1 MNHSNE
7 TDCGTACDVPQ
18 DMWLRKNHMRLNK
31 FVDLNMWAS
40 RLCAYVAGKPVVD
53 MPGQDKR
60 KTVLSPAYVIVLK
73 TLVKMFDVD
82 ENMEYKVRKERLDN
96 AGFRDACWE
105 EVQTRWSNHRTYGK
119 VSRSQICA
127 VFKTFQAAGI
137 IERDTRY
144 DRDTGKRRMKIRL
157 RSDRVIALIGETE
170 DAIKAGKAA
179 RAIAR
184 LDQKTTRKNANHD
197 NLSESG
203 TRPID
208 RTSFLK
214 GYIQQ
219 SVTSST
225 VTPSSTLAVDGKKEK
240 DAGVAGQPFF
250 SVFEPAVPSTN
261 IPAPGADRP
270 LPDKSGDK
278 LREITEFIQDYYNQP
293 ELTKAQTRLIRR
305 YFSTQ
310 LPVLKMTFERLDR
323 ITSAPGNRYNDVNG
337 LLFNWPRL
345 VQEYLLEQEVRTI
358 SKYAG
363 MQKSIENIAETHE
376 FYVTSNLRYIDA
388 KSGVALSLPKT
399 AHGMSGLFDALCRRK
414 EL

>member
-1 MNHSNE
+1 
-7 TDCGTACDVPQ
+7 
-18 DMWLRKNHMRLNK
+18 
-31 FVDLNMWAS
+31 
-40 RLCAYVAGKPVVD
+40 
-53 MPGQDKR
+53 
-60 KTVLSPAYVIVLK
+60 VLSPAYVIVLK